1 MRKNHD
7 SASRSENIS
16 LHHRGMDRVQ
26 DRLPVGLD
34 QGRVSVDL
42 YLRHQSSLLSKT
54 IRRIATTMPS

>member
-1 MRKNHD
+1 MRNNHE
-7 SASRSENIS
+7 SPSRSENIS

-42 YLRHQSSLLSKT
+42 YLRHQSFLLSKT
-54 IRRIATTMPS
+54 IRRIAMTMPR

>member
-1 MRKNHD
+1 
-7 SASRSENIS
+7 
-16 LHHRGMDRVQ
+16 MDRVQ